1 MTFTQMVMPEDGGT
15 DSKMNC
21 IKCIFFN
28 PDALGCMI
36 TDFQRKNIKVDGKKP
51 PCMLN
56 KSDNNSL
63 GMFEQPKITN
73 SESLFKSSKVRDVKI
88 ESDIKYEIFKEYYV

>member
-1 MTFTQMVMPEDGGT
+1 MPEDGGM

-21 IKCIFFN
+21 TKCIFFN
-28 PDALGCMI
+28 HDALGCMI
-36 TDFQRKNIKVDGKKP
+36 TDFQRKNIKVDGKKV

-56 KSDNNSL
+56 KLDNNSL
-63 GMFEQPKITN
+63 EMFEQSGITN

-88 ESDIKYEIFKEYYV
+88 KSDIKYEIFKEYYV

>member
-1 MTFTQMVMPEDGGT
+1 MVMLEDGGM

-21 IKCIFFN
+21 TKCIFFN

-36 TDFQRKNIKVDGKKP
+36 TDFQRKNIKVDGKKV

-63 GMFEQPKITN
+63 GMFEQSKITN
-73 SESLFKSSKVRDVKI
+73 SESLFKSSKARDVKI
-88 ESDIKYEIFKEYYV
+88 ESDKEYYV

>member
-1 MTFTQMVMPEDGGT
+1 MPEDGGM

-21 IKCIFFN
+21 AKCIFFN

-36 TDFQRKNIKVDGKKP
+36 TNLQRKNIKVDGKKV

-56 KSDNNSL
+56 KSDNSSL
-63 GMFEQPKITN
+63 GMFKQSKITN
-73 SESLFKSSKVRDVKI
+73 SESLFKSSKARDVKI
-88 ESDIKYEIFKEYYV
+88 EPNIKYEIFKEYYV

>member
-1 MTFTQMVMPEDGGT
+1 M

-21 IKCIFFN
+21 TKCIFFN

-51 PCMLN
+51 PCMLD
-56 KSDNNSL
+56 KSDNN
-63 GMFEQPKITN
+63 
-73 SESLFKSSKVRDVKI
+73 KI
-88 ESDIKYEIFKEYYV
+88 EPDVKYEIIKEYYI